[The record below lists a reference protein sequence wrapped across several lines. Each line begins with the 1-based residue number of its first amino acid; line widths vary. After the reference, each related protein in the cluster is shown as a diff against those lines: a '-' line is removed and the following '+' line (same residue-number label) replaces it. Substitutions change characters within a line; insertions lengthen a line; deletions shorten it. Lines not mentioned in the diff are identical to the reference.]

1 MRGGPLLSFDLKD
14 TSRNRHPQEHRNQS
28 AHEQGGKKMGELE
41 LLGLLAIVI
50 GIIGVFVLLKSRQKS
65 DR

>member
-1 MRGGPLLSFDLKD
+1 
-14 TSRNRHPQEHRNQS
+14 
-28 AHEQGGKKMGELE
+28 MGELE

>member
-1 MRGGPLLSFDLKD
+1 MEG
-14 TSRNRHPQEHRNQS
+14 
-28 AHEQGGKKMGELE
+28 LE

-50 GIIGVFVLLKSRQKS
+50 GIIGVIVLLKSRQKS